1 MDRVRTST
9 APVSS
14 SVTCPA
20 CNAPVDPLRAGYVA
34 IFDGSFRYFCNAA
47 CKNAYVEAASK
58 RPALDAVTAE
68 PPPVASAARSVSGSE
83 AATVASGVREH
94 RIAERVDAEAERVVL
109 HERGGEGGAPA
120 ADVVGELPSSVE
132 RGEVARRAVEQE
144 PEDVAKVEDEEPSP
158 ATLRSP
164 SVTDREAPGAR
175 KRAGGRSA
183 LSAAGRRVAG
193 WLATSAPI
201 AGIFAGVLATVV
213 SLAGEGAGVARLPLA
228 LFAAAAALVRL
239 ALTSR
244 DRRVVSPWVVGVP
257 IAAAAIVA
265 AISTITRHP
274 NADAHA
280 SFVGL
285 AAAAALTVRILL
297 ERARRDVDAAR
308 RRTVRGLAVEA
319 RLVRDPSRFGRASVT
334 DEVDGA
340 DRKGEPRSQDEARL
354 GLDRALEGALEIVA
368 ADVVKPGEQVLVEA
382 KETIPVDG
390 IVAAG
395 EADVAPWLDSPA
407 LVRKAEGDPVVAGAV
422 VVSGR
427 LRVNATFSGAERAWL
442 RLANGAPAPI
452 EVVSPLVAFFRRAV
466 HRGAPVAALV
476 VAGAVYADNGSWLDV
491 AIAAAGAAYA
501 LAAGASVSA
510 AALAHARGH
519 VAAQRRG
526 IVYKDALAFDA
537 AARADVAVV
546 CSRGTILLGEPEI
559 VGVEAITKDGVVSG
573 GWLRSPLPFPS
584 GGAPLNE
591 GDRGS
596 DVARVLAIA
605 AGAEMSSTHPFAAA
619 ILREARARGV
629 RPENVRSAISHSG
642 LGVTALAA
650 NGDRVIVGS
659 RAFLLQ
665 EKVSVAI
672 ADARVSEL
680 EAEGR
685 SVLLVAVGGKL
696 VGLLA
701 LQDGLRPGA
710 RAAIQR
716 LHDARVEP
724 VLLSGE
730 ARDTCETI
738 ARALDIEHVR
748 PEVLPA
754 DRGAE
759 VRALADGGR
768 IVAAI
773 GHPASDDGALGA
785 ADVSIAMAA
794 AGAAPGEWG
803 VALAS
808 DDVRDAAL
816 ALTVPR
822 AARDRARTA
831 VVVGILTQ
839 AASALAIAFGLAP
852 PAIVPVL
859 GVLATVVVLT
869 IVRDPEEAGQNHTLP
884 PRVGSTPG
892 ATSHK

>member
-1 MDRVRTST
+1 
-9 APVSS
+9 
-14 SVTCPA
+14 VTCPA
-20 CNAPVDPLRAGYVA
+20 CNAAVDPLRAGYVA
-34 IFDGSFRYFCNAA
+34 ILDGSFRYFCDAA
-47 CKNAYVEAASK
+47 CKNAYVEAVSK
-58 RPALDAVTAE
+58 RPALDARTAE
-68 PPPVASAARSVSGSE
+68 PPPVASAARPTSAVD
-83 AATVASGVREH
+83 APTVASGVREH
-94 RIAERVDAEAERVVL
+94 GRAGHAEAVTVDGLERHAGEQVREHGRAGRAEAEV
-109 HERGGEGGAPA
+109 ERAALPDGGARALDAPGEQESVPRDAASARAAEQDAGA
-120 ADVVGELPSSVE
+120 AD
-132 RGEVARRAVEQE
+132 
-144 PEDVAKVEDEEPSP
+144 EDEEPSP
-158 ATLRSP
+158 STLRSP
-164 SVTDREAPGAR
+164 STEVEAASAR
-175 KRAGGRSA
+175 KASGAGSKLA
-183 LSAAGRRVAG
+183 AAGRWIRR
-193 WLATSAPI
+193 WLATTAPI
-201 AGIFAGVLATVV
+201 AGVCAGVLASVV
-213 SLAGEGAGVARLPLA
+213 SLAGEAAGIARLPLA

-239 ALTSR
+239 VLLAR
-244 DRRVVSPWVVGVP
+244 DRRDPSPWVVGVP
-257 IAAAAIVA
+257 IGAASVVSVL
-265 AISTITRHP
+265 STISRHP

-280 SFVGL
+280 SFCGL
-285 AAAAALTVRILL
+285 GAAAALTVQILL
-297 ERARRDVDAAR
+297 ERARRDVDLAR
-308 RRTVRGLAVEA
+308 RRTMQALAVKA
-319 RLVRDPSRFGRASVT
+319 RVVRDASRVGRASVS
-334 DEVDGA
+334 DEARDVDGA
-340 DRKGEPRSQDEARL
+340 DQKVGGEPRWPE
-354 GLDRALEGALEIVA
+354 ALEGAVEIVDA
-368 ADVVKPGEQVLVEA
+368 AVVKPGEQVLVEA

-395 EADVAPWLDSPA
+395 EAEVAPWLDSPA
-407 LVRKAEGDPVVAGAV
+407 LVRKTEGDPVVAGAV
-422 VVSGR
+422 VVAGR

-442 RLANGAPAPI
+442 RLGHASPSRI
-452 EVVSPLVAFFRRAV
+452 EVASPLVAFFRRAV
-466 HRGAPVAALV
+466 ERGASLAALV

-491 AIAAAGAAYA
+491 AIAAAGGAYA
-501 LAAGASVSA
+501 LAAAASVSA

-559 VGVEAITKDGVVSG
+559 VGVEAITKDGVVA
-573 GWLRSPLPFPS
+573 GWL

-596 DVARVLAIA
+596 DVARVRAIA
-605 AGAEMSSTHPFAAA
+605 AGAEMSSTHPFASA

-629 RPENVRSAISHSG
+629 RPDNMRSAISHSG

-672 ADARVSEL
+672 ADARTSEL

-685 SVLLVAVGGKL
+685 SVLLVAVAGRL

-716 LHDARVEP
+716 LLDARIEP

-768 IVAAI
+768 TVAAI
-773 GHPASDDGALGA
+773 GHAATDDGALGA
-785 ADVSIAMAA
+785 ADVAIAMDA

-816 ALTVPR
+816 ALTLPR

-831 VVVGILTQ
+831 VVVGALGQ

-869 IVRDPEEAGQNHTLP
+869 IVRDPEEAEPNHNLP
-884 PRVGSTPG
+884 PRVGT
-892 ATSHK
+892 TLQR

>member
-1 MDRVRTST
+1 MERARTST

-20 CNAPVDPLRAGYVA
+20 CNAAVDPLRAGYVA
-34 IFDGSFRYFCNAA
+34 ILDGSFRYFCDAA
-47 CKNAYVEAASK
+47 CKNAYVEAVSK
-58 RPALDAVTAE
+58 RPALDARTAE
-68 PPPVASAARSVSGSE
+68 PPPVASAARPASPVD
-83 AATVASGVREH
+83 APTVASGVREH
-94 RIAERVDAEAERVVL
+94 GRAERAEAE
-109 HERGGEGGAPA
+109 
-120 ADVVGELPSSVE
+120 VE
-132 RGEVARRAVEQE
+132 RGRLHTGEADAARALDAPVEQKSVGA
-144 PEDVAKVEDEEPSP
+144 EDAGAAAEDEEPSP
-158 ATLRSP
+158 STLRSP
-164 SVTDREAPGAR
+164 STEVEAASAR
-175 KRAGGRSA
+175 KTAGAGSKLA
-183 LSAAGRRVAG
+183 AAGRWIGG
-193 WLATSAPI
+193 WLATTAPT
-201 AGIFAGVLATVV
+201 AGVCAGVLASVV
-213 SLAGEGAGVARLPLA
+213 SLAGETAGVARLPLA

-239 ALTSR
+239 ALSAR
-244 DRRVVSPWVVGVP
+244 DRRDPSPWVVGVP
-257 IAAAAIVA
+257 IGAASVVSVL
-265 AISTITRHP
+265 STMSRHP

-285 AAAAALTVRILL
+285 GAAAALTVQILL
-297 ERARRDVDAAR
+297 ERARREVDVAR
-308 RRTVRGLAVEA
+308 RRTMQGLAVKARVVRDASRLGRTSVSDEA
-319 RLVRDPSRFGRASVT
+319 REA
-334 DEVDGA
+334 DGA
-340 DRKGEPRSQDEARL
+340 DRKPVGEPRWPD
-354 GLDRALEGALEIVA
+354 ALEGAVEIVDA
-368 ADVVKPGEQVLVEA
+368 AVVKPGEQVLVEA

-395 EADVAPWLDSPA
+395 EAEVAPWLDSPA
-407 LVRKAEGDPVVAGAV
+407 LVRKTEGDPVVAGAV

-442 RLANGAPAPI
+442 RLGHASPSRI
-452 EVVSPLVAFFRRAV
+452 EIASPLVAFFRRAV
-466 HRGAPVAALV
+466 ERGAPLAALV

-491 AIAAAGAAYA
+491 AIAAAGGAYA
-501 LAAGASVSA
+501 LAAAASVSA
-510 AALAHARGH
+510 AGLAHARGH
-519 VAAQRRG
+519 VTAQRRG

-559 VGVEAITKDGVVSG
+559 VSVEAITKDGVVA

-591 GDRGS
+591 KDRGG

-605 AGAEMSSTHPFAAA
+605 AGAEMSSTHPFASA

-629 RPENVRSAISHSG
+629 CPDNMRSAISHSG

-672 ADARVSEL
+672 ADARTSEL

-685 SVLLVAVGGKL
+685 SVLLVAVAGRL

-716 LHDARVEP
+716 LHDARIEP

-768 IVAAI
+768 TVAAI
-773 GHPASDDGALGA
+773 GHAATDDGALGA
-785 ADVSIAMAA
+785 ADVAIAMEA

-831 VVVGILTQ
+831 VVVGALSQ
-839 AASALAIAFGLAP
+839 AASALVIAFGLAP

-869 IVRDPEEAGQNHTLP
+869 IVRDPEEVGQNHNLL
-884 PRVGSTPG
+884 PRVGT
-892 ATSHK
+892 TLQR